1 MIFFPIFLDFFLLV
15 EFTLWKKK
23 NSKKKSNLFWAIYL
37 ASLFFFRFTLQ
48 LFLAKKLFT
57 MFFFW
62 FIFVVSKVWRF
73 KKNYLASL
81 LLLFQVYTLKTKIF
95 KNSKF
100 FFPPLVL
107 WFQKLSDFSN
117 FSRIFLLVEFTLWKK
132 KFKKKK
138 IQFVLGQ
145 KEIHWIVVRTLE
157 PEVPRRILSGP
168 QNRAFHPGPTSK
180 PTLTPPP
187 KTPIPKTLL
196 Q

>member
-117 FSRIFLLVEFTLWKK
+117 FSRIFLLVEFKLWKK
-132 KFKKKK
+132 KFKKKSNLFWAK
-138 IQFVLGQ
+138 KRFTG
-145 KEIHWIVVRTLE
+145 
-157 PEVPRRILSGP
+157 
-168 QNRAFHPGPTSK
+168 
-180 PTLTPPP
+180 
-187 KTPIPKTLL
+187 
-196 Q
+196 